1 LLTEI
6 VTWESTATV
15 SLMERANI
23 YGLTEQFILANLKK
37 DSNMGRAGGGVTD
50 KQSQI
55 VMRATT
61 QTIIRKVMAN
71 MYGHQVISTR
81 VSTGTMKGMALARC
95 SGLMAAHIKAS
106 GCREFSTATAG

>member
-1 LLTEI
+1 
-6 VTWESTATV
+6 
-15 SLMERANI
+15 
-23 YGLTEQFILANLKK
+23 
-37 DSNMGRAGGGVTD
+37 MGRAGGGVTD

-61 QTIIRKVMAN
+61 QTMLKKVMVN

-81 VSTGTMKGMALARC
+81 VSTETMKGMALAKC
-95 SGLMAAHIKAS
+95 SGLMAALIKVS